1 MYILLFLLFLYV
13 CSDGTRIQRAAEA
26 NVESKSPFSTLIS
39 RPLVNKENKTAL
51 GSTFGWCKMLS
62 VPC

>member
-51 GSTFGWCKMLS
+51 GSTFG
-62 VPC
+62 